1 MRSHPDA
8 DRISLTTAHTVSA
21 IRTSGTNGNAKRT
34 NMTPSP
40 ATVTIGSTTSPASSP
55 KRDLK
60 RTTGRKTSR
69 KQAEGQENQAEDEL
83 HQQQ

>member
-40 ATVTIGSTTSPASSP
+40 ATATIGSKTSPAINPASSLMILSLV
-55 KRDLK
+55 R
-60 RTTGRKTSR
+60 RG
-69 KQAEGQENQAEDEL
+69 
-83 HQQQ
+83 